1 MVRPKLSSVIQPL
14 YDIDVVGMRLLTKYM
29 NEEEIE
35 EPNVILPHRIEYR
48 EYNQRLVV
56 KNNLLLIVTISTH
69 IN

>member
-1 MVRPKLSSVIQPL
+1 
-14 YDIDVVGMRLLTKYM
+14 M

-48 EYNQRLVV
+48 GTTRLVV